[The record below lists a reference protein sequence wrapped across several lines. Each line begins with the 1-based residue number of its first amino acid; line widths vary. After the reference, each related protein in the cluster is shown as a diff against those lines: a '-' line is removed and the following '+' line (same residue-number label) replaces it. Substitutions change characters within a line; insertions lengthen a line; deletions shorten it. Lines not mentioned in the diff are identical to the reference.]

1 MLNSRLTPFAAAP
14 NRPQRAPGHPFFRS
28 YGANL
33 PSSLRGVHSR
43 ALVCSTHPPVSVC
56 GTGDRGKGRGAF
68 LGAPGQRI
76 RQGPQAPASAPLLTR
91 GATAPFGRQPPSW
104 GRVPPRLLTPAGA
117 GILTRSLHRG
127 SPSAAGLGPDSPW
140 ADEPCPGTLGFTAAG
155 TLTRLVATHVCIL
168 TWAGSTGGP
177 PPASALSPTFPY
189 RA

>member
-1 MLNSRLTPFAAAP
+1 MTP
-14 NRPQRAPGHPFFRS
+14 PGHPFFRS

-43 ALVCSTHPPVSVC
+43 AFGLFDPPTCVGLRYGRPGEGPRSFSRRPRPGDPPGPV
-56 GTGDRGKGRGAF
+56 GPGVRPPFDRGSGCPFRSA
-68 LGAPGQRI
+68 APQRWA
-76 RQGPQAPASAPLLTR
+76 RPSAVVNPRRCGNFDPLVHRRDPSAPR
-91 GATAPFGRQPPSW
+91 
-104 GRVPPRLLTPAGA
+104 
-117 GILTRSLHRG
+117 
-127 SPSAAGLGPDSPW
+127 LGPDSPW

-177 PPASALSPTFPY
+177 PPASPLGPTFPY